1 MRVSVRIAGADR
13 GRNLVAVRGPR
24 VPRGSAHDVLQSSQ
38 CAPSVAV
45 GFLESPGGDYDTS
58 CLDRVR
64 VPTFTTP

>member
-13 GRNLVAVRGPR
+13 GRNPVVVLAFPGL
-24 VPRGSAHDVLQSSQ
+24 GHDVLQSSD
-38 CAPSVAV
+38 CAPAVTV

-58 CLDRVR
+58 CLDQVR